1 MKTTTTHPRKR
12 WLTATALTLTALA
25 GALGLSSCSES
36 TREAYAC
43 STEVTIDYPKPI
55 KLTDFAKATRPRGA
69 LLDDWRQLIIET
81 NHLYADTFQPG
92 EKVKL
97 PQACK
102 KV

>member
-1 MKTTTTHPRKR
+1 MKTQTTPTRTPR
-12 WLTATALTLTALA
+12 LAAAAMALA
-25 GALGLSSCSES
+25 ALLGALGLSSCSES
-36 TREAYAC
+36 TRDAYAC

-55 KLTDFAKATRPRGA
+55 KLTDFAKATRPRGT

-81 NHLYADTFQPG
+81 NHLYAETLKPG